1 MNNFQLTRS
10 LVPDITLA
18 VLFKYE
24 VTRKTY
30 NKDSQPTV
38 LYEST
43 FDLVPGDASR
53 DTLLAFL
60 SGKSPKESVVFPSL
74 MPKFV
79 KVKNTGTLKPI
90 PQMIPKEFNENAG
103 SRDISLRLFEL
114 DGVSWWEIKEICTD
128 SFATTILS
136 KIPKNNCDSKV
147 VLYSFN
153 DKIFPATL
161 SFLTAGGIIGMY
173 TTFVFL
179 VSRFVRS
186 FFNGSSQ
193 KIMFEDLPYVD
204 RILQLCLDIYL
215 VRESME
221 FALEE
226 DLFAKLIFLY
236 RSPETMIKWTRP
248 KEEDATHP
256 SISITR
262 RDDGGDAGAGVAVV
276 GGNIVGGE
284 NDTTSVPT
292 STPSALRRRHV

>member
-1 MNNFQLTRS
+1 M
-10 LVPDITLA
+10 
-18 VLFKYE
+18 
-24 VTRKTY
+24 
-30 NKDSQPTV
+30 
-38 LYEST
+38 YEST
-43 FDLVPGDASR
+43 FDLLPGDPNRRILR
-53 DTLLAFL
+53 DSLNGT
-60 SGKSPKESVVFPSL
+60 STESVEFPFL

-79 KVKNTGTLKPI
+79 KVKNSGTLKNI
-90 PQMIPKEFNENAG
+90 PQMVPAEFGEHAG
-103 SRDISLRLFEL
+103 DRNLSLKLFEL
-114 DGVSWWEIKEICTD
+114 NGVTWWEIKEICTD
-128 SFATTILS
+128 SFAQKILDR
-136 KIPKNNCDSKV
+136 IPKNDCESTI

-161 SFLTAGGIIGMY
+161 NWVTAGGIIGMY
-173 TTFVFL
+173 TTFVLL
-179 VSRFVRS
+179 VSRLVRG
-186 FFNGSSQ
+186 FFSGSSQ

-256 SISITR
+256 SISITATR
-262 RDDGGDAGAGVAVV
+262 RDDGGGDDGRGPEGAVV
-276 GGNIVGGE
+276 VPQHGGTGGD

-292 STPSALRRRHV
+292 STPSAVRRRNV